1 MDTCGVCEREKAGFL
16 CLCEHP
22 FLRICNGCVGLH
34 VSRPSKNSHS
44 LEPFA
49 CREFLKSPSDIPRYR
64 ERQIAIYL
72 ANSALDQNFDRLEVC
87 KQRILDIQKTVN
99 TWVSEKLAAL
109 ERVEAQLQEDVAVC
123 KKKTQEL
130 GFSANPVVDSKLVAV
145 VLGPDGRNEATV
157 GKEMTMFQTKES
169 QRSDIQNLLD
179 NIIEYQVMR
188 SPLSQAIFVP
198 SSNPFASLSD
208 PQISQRIAASA
219 GQIPGN
225 SASLQAKPSFVFG
238 SPSSGNAVPQV
249 SPSLPFSMSPANSG
263 FDSGRRSDQPERE
276 VSPVVGP
283 RSDGPFAPANLRT

>member
-1 MDTCGVCEREKAGFL
+1 MDICVVCEREKAGFL
-16 CLCEHP
+16 CLCEYP
-22 FLRICNGCVGLH
+22 FLRICTGCVGVH
-34 VSRPSKNSHS
+34 VSRPVNSTHS

-49 CREFLKSPSDIPRYR
+49 CREFLKNPSDIPRYR

-72 ANSALDQNFDRLEVC
+72 ANSALDRNFDRLEAC
-87 KQRILDIQKTVN
+87 KQRILSIQNTVN
-99 TWVSEKLAAL
+99 AWVSEKLTAL
-109 ERVEAQLQEDVAVC
+109 ERVEAQLHEDVAVC

-130 GFSANPVVDSKLVAV
+130 VLCANPVVDSKLVAV

-157 GKEMTMFQTKES
+157 GTEMAMFQSKES

-188 SPLSQAIFVP
+188 SPLSQAVFVP

-208 PQISQRIAASA
+208 PQRSPASV

-225 SASLQAKPSFVFG
+225 PASFHAKPSFVFG
-238 SPSSGNAVPQV
+238 SLHSGNAVPPV
-249 SPSLPFSMSPANSG
+249 SSQLPLSMSPANSG
-263 FDSGRRSDQPERE
+263 FDSDRRPDQPERE

-283 RSDGPFAPANLRT
+283 RSDGPTNLRT